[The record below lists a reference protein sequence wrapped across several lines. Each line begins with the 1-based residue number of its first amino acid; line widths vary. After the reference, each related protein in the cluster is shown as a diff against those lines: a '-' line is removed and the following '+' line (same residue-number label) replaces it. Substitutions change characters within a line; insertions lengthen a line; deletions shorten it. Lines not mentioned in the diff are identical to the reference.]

1 MPQTVPLYDT
11 VIQGDVRDWR
21 VRLLVTIA
29 DGETPPAVTTLD
41 AERAL
46 SLAYGQSASGPGQ
59 GGPVLPSVLSFSVF
73 DDDGAVLTTLLGY
86 GADQND
92 AVQVEAD
99 SLGDDGAPDLAYAWR
114 GWLQFALPM
123 PPMFPASN
131 PARLELVATDRL
143 GSFDDLA
150 PFVVADLD
158 PPRAFALDEYFDTVL
173 NGRGVDLG
181 RIAYALPLYP
191 ATAKAGD
198 TTVEALR
205 LAPALYVAGTPPNV
219 ETYLQDA
226 YAGSAG
232 EGEGTLAA
240 QLSEITEALDG
251 RVWQAITRGVTG
263 FNAPEWCVWSAGLM
277 GEVTS
282 GRAAA

>member
-1 MPQTVPLYDT
+1 MPLYDT

-114 GWLQFALPM
+114 GWLQFALPT

-150 PFVVADLD
+150 PFVVADLE
-158 PPRAFALDEYFDTVL
+158 PARAFALNEYYQRVL
-173 NGRGVDLG
+173 ADQGVG
-181 RIAYALPLYP
+181 
-191 ATAKAGD
+191 
-198 TTVEALR
+198 
-205 LAPALYVAGTPPNV
+205 
-219 ETYLQDA
+219 
-226 YAGSAG
+226 
-232 EGEGTLAA
+232 
-240 QLSEITEALDG
+240 
-251 RVWQAITRGVTG
+251 
-263 FNAPEWCVWSAGLM
+263 
-277 GEVTS
+277 
-282 GRAAA
+282 

>member
-1 MPQTVPLYDT
+1 MPLYDT

-73 DDDGAVLTTLLGY
+73 DDDGAVLSALLGY

-99 SLGDDGAPDLAYAWR
+99 SLGDDGTPDLAYAWR
-114 GWLQFALPM
+114 GWLQFALPT

-131 PARLELVATDRL
+131 PARLDLVATDRL

-158 PPRAFALDEYFDTVL
+158 PPRPFALDEYFDTVL
-173 NGRGVDLG
+173 NGRGVDVG

-198 TTVEALR
+198 AQAR
-205 LAPALYVAGTPPNV
+205 GGAPPP
-219 ETYLQDA
+219 
-226 YAGSAG
+226 S
-232 EGEGTLAA
+232 
-240 QLSEITEALDG
+240 
-251 RVWQAITRGVTG
+251 
-263 FNAPEWCVWSAGLM
+263 
-277 GEVTS
+277 
-282 GRAAA
+282 